1 MHPQALP
8 LALVD
13 DLLVASTLADDVEQL
28 TQSLGLLRW
37 HDVSGLPSKVLTL
50 LHTTD
55 GVVYVPASEARG
67 HLDRLAELLADAVEV
82 VHKAQEVSLLRGV
95 GGVVISSEHGRLA
108 SRQLLEGEILTHSLF
123 CFCEVTDFI
132 QRLCQ
137 LLSQLLRLL
146 SAVLNRGSV
155 VLW

>member
-37 HDVSGLPSKVLTL
+37 HDVGGLPSKVLAL
-50 LHTTD
+50 LHATD
-55 GVVYVPASEARG
+55 GVVYVPTSEARCY
-67 HLDRLAELLADAVEV
+67 LDRLAELLADAVEV

-95 GGVVISSEHGRLA
+95 GRVVLSEAHGRLA
-108 SRQLLEGEILTHSLF
+108 SCQLLEGEILAHTLF
-123 CFCEVTDFI
+123 YFCEVTDFI
-132 QRLCQ
+132 
-137 LLSQLLRLL
+137 
-146 SAVLNRGSV
+146 
-155 VLW
+155 